1 MKTLKLLFLLPLFAV
16 SVTAQTFDHGV
27 ELYNSEQY
35 VEAAELFSELND
47 DRSMLFAGKSYLA
60 ISELTLASRYLYTAL
75 ESRTESIHHE
85 ALYSLAL
92 THFELKNYA
101 QSLEYL
107 HRLIESQN
115 RSGLRNDARRFYNQI
130 LDFVSVN
137 QRFQLLHLLSTPS
150 IRFDLVTRSKSYL
163 DHSEIQ
169 LMVEELLKLTPDA
182 SERERIQQHF
192 ATESELQRFIQ
203 SYPTAPIGTV
213 YNVGVILPEFDE
225 NDPDFTI
232 PRNLYFGMV
241 LAANDF
247 NSRNIDQKVR
257 LFFRNSY
264 EDPDSTAKAFTDLVW
279 KHKIDAVIGPLF
291 SEPAIRMAHLAE
303 EFEIP
308 MLAPLANSD
317 NLNKDFKYTYQLN
330 PTFAVHGKKM
340 AQFAVQDLGLNSIA
354 IITEPLSLGRSSA
367 LAFRHEAERL
377 GATITYYIE
386 EDFASTG
393 YDFTEVVQVF
403 NPDEM
408 LIDSLNYH
416 RSDAIYAPF
425 TGQASSTMMNLMM
438 NGLEGMRS
446 DVIILGSEEW
456 EFAELTSFQNR
467 FFEIYYTQSFG
478 EPLNPSAINF
488 FQEDYEASYGSLP
501 DRFSHLGY
509 DAASYLFQS
518 LERAGNPVYLERAL
532 RTAPEH
538 RGLSLNIHFDG
549 HRINQ
554 NIFVRPLSE
563 KAKNRINPED

>member
-1 MKTLKLLFLLPLFAV
+1 MKTLKLLFLLPLFAT
-16 SVTAQTFDHGV
+16 SVAAQSFDQGV

-35 VEAAELFSELND
+35 LEAAELFSDLND
-47 DRSMLFAGKSYLA
+47 HRSMLFAGKSYLA

-75 ESRTESIHHE
+75 ESNIESIHHE

-115 RSGLRNDARRFYNQI
+115 RSGLRNDARRFYTQI

-137 QRFQLLHLLSTPS
+137 QRFQLLHTLSTPS
-150 IRFDLVTRSKSYL
+150 IRFDLVTRSQSYL
-163 DHSEIQ
+163 DPSGIQ

-182 SERERIQQHF
+182 SERERIHQYF
-192 ATESELQRFIQ
+192 STESELRRAVQA
-203 SYPTAPIGTV
+203 YPSAPIGTV

-225 NDPDFTI
+225 SDPDFTI

-264 EDPDSTAKAFTDLVW
+264 VDPDSTAKAFTDMVW

-317 NLNKDFKYTYQLN
+317 DLNKDFKYTYQLN
-330 PTFAVHGKKM
+330 PTFAVHGQKM
-340 AQFAVQDLGLNSIA
+340 AQYAVQELQLNSLA
-354 IITEPLSLGRSSA
+354 IITEPRSLGRASA

-377 GATITYYIE
+377 GAQISYYIE

-393 YDFTEVVQVF
+393 YDFTEVIQVF
-403 NPDEM
+403 NSNEE
-408 LIDSLNYH
+408 IADSLNFLP
-416 RSDAIYAPF
+416 SDAIYAPF
-425 TGQASSTMMNLMM
+425 TGQASTTMMNLMM
-438 NGLEGMRS
+438 TALEGMRS
-446 DVIILGSEEW
+446 DLVILGSEEW
-456 EFAELTSFQNR
+456 EFTELTPFQNR

-478 EPLNPSAINF
+478 EPIDQSAVDF
-488 FQEDYEASYGSLP
+488 FQTDYEARFESVP

-509 DAASYLFQS
+509 DAATTLFQS

-532 RTAPEH
+532 RTSSEH
-538 RGLSLNIHFDG
+538 RGLSLHIHFDG
-549 HRINQ
+549 YRINQ
-554 NIFVRPLSE
+554 NLFIRPLSDR
-563 KAKNRINPED
+563 AKTRINPQ

>member
-1 MKTLKLLFLLPLFAV
+1 MKTIKLLFLLSLFAS
-16 SVTAQTFDHGV
+16 SVTAQSFNQGL
-27 ELYNSEQY
+27 ELYNSDQY
-35 VEAAELFSELND
+35 AEAAELFSELND

-60 ISELTLASRYLYTAL
+60 ISELTLASRYLYEAL
-75 ESRTESIHHE
+75 ESNTESIHLE

-107 HRLIESQN
+107 HQLMESQD

-137 QRFQLLHLLSTPS
+137 QRFQLLHQLKTPS
-150 IRFDLVTRSKSYL
+150 IRFDLVTRSKAYL
-163 DHSEIQ
+163 DHNDIQ
-169 LMVEELLKLTPDA
+169 LMVAELLKLTPDA

-192 ATESELQRFIQ
+192 SSESELQRVIQ
-203 SYPTAPIGTV
+203 SYPSAPIGTV

-225 NDPDFTI
+225 SDPDFTI

-257 LFFRNSY
+257 LIFRNSY
-264 EDPDSTAKAFTDLVW
+264 EEPDSTAKAFTDMVW

-291 SEPAIRMAHLAE
+291 SEPAIRMAQLAE

-317 NLNKDFKYTYQLN
+317 SLNRNFIYTYQLN

-340 AQFAVQDLGLNSIA
+340 ARFAVEDLQLNSFA
-354 IITEPLSLGRSSA
+354 IITEPMSLGRASA

-377 GATITYYIE
+377 GANISYYIE

-393 YDFTEVVQVF
+393 YDLTEVMQVF
-403 NPDEM
+403 TPNEE
-408 LIDSLNYH
+408 LRDSLNYYPT
-416 RSDAIYAPF
+416 DAIYAPF
-425 TGQASSTMMNLMM
+425 TGQASSTMMNLML

-446 DVIILGSEEW
+446 DVTILGSEEW
-456 EFAELTSFQNR
+456 EFAQLTSFQNR

-478 EPLNPSAINF
+478 EPLDQSAVNF
-488 FQEDYEASYGSLP
+488 FQDDYETRYGSEP

-509 DAASYLFQS
+509 DAATYLFQS
-518 LERAGNPVYLERAL
+518 LERAGNPVYLEKAL
-532 RTAPEH
+532 RSSPEH
-538 RGLSLNIHFDG
+538 RGLSLNINFDG

-554 NIFVRPLSE
+554 HLFIRPLSDNA
-563 KAKNRINPED
+563 KAKINQE

>member
-1 MKTLKLLFLLPLFAV
+1 MKTLKLFFLLSLFAS
-16 SVTAQTFDHGV
+16 SVTAQTFNQGV

-35 VEAAELFSELND
+35 AEAAELFSDLND
-47 DRSMLFAGKSYLA
+47 HRSMLFAGKSYLA
-60 ISELTLASRYLYTAL
+60 ISELTLASRYLYAAL
-75 ESRTESIHHE
+75 ESNTESIQHE
-85 ALYSLAL
+85 AIYSLAL

-107 HRLIESQN
+107 HQLIESQN

-150 IRFDLVTRSKSYL
+150 IRFDLVTRSKAYL
-163 DHSEIQ
+163 DHNDIQ

-182 SERERIQQHF
+182 SERERIHQHF
-192 ATESELQRFIQ
+192 STESELQRVIQ
-203 SYPTAPIGTV
+203 SYPSAPIGTV

-225 NDPDFTI
+225 SDSDFTI

-257 LFFRNSY
+257 LIFKNSY
-264 EDPDSTAKAFTDLVW
+264 EDPDSTAKAFTDMVW

-291 SEPAIRMAHLAE
+291 SEPAIRMAQLAE

-317 NLNKDFKYTYQLN
+317 NLNKDFKYTFQLN

-340 AQFAVQDLGLNSIA
+340 AQFAVQELQLNSFT
-354 IITEPLSLGRSSA
+354 IITEPESLGRASA

-377 GATITYYIE
+377 GASISYYFE
-386 EDFASTG
+386 EDFASNG
-393 YDFTEVVQVF
+393 YDFTEVMQVF
-403 NPDEM
+403 NSNEE
-408 LIDSLNYH
+408 LRDSLNYYH
-416 RSDAIYAPF
+416 SDAIYAPF
-425 TGQASSTMMNLMM
+425 TGQASPTMMNLML

-446 DVIILGSEEW
+446 DVVILGSEEW
-456 EFAELTSFQNR
+456 EFAQLTSFQNR

-478 EPLNPSAINF
+478 EPIDQSAVNF
-488 FQEDYEASYGSLP
+488 FQNDYEARYGSDP

-509 DAASYLFQS
+509 DAATYLFQS

-532 RTAPEH
+532 RTSPEH
-538 RGLSLNIHFDG
+538 RGLSLDINFDG
-549 HRINQ
+549 NRINQ
-554 NIFVRPLSE
+554 NLFIRPLSD
-563 KAKNRINPED
+563 KAKTRINQD

>member
-1 MKTLKLLFLLPLFAV
+1 MKTLKLLFLLPLFAT
-16 SVTAQTFDHGV
+16 SVAAQSFDQGV

-35 VEAAELFSELND
+35 LEAAELFSDLND
-47 DRSMLFAGKSYLA
+47 HRSMLFAGKSYLA

-75 ESRTESIHHE
+75 ESNIESIHHE

-115 RSGLRNDARRFYNQI
+115 RSGLRNDARRFYTQI

-137 QRFQLLHLLSTPS
+137 QRFQLLHTLSTPS
-150 IRFDLVTRSKSYL
+150 IRFDLVTRSQSYL
-163 DHSEIQ
+163 DPSGIQ

-182 SERERIQQHF
+182 SERERIHQYF
-192 ATESELQRFIQ
+192 STESELRRAVQA
-203 SYPTAPIGTV
+203 YPSAPIGTV

-225 NDPDFTI
+225 SDPDFTI

-264 EDPDSTAKAFTDLVW
+264 VDPDSTAKAFTDMVW

-317 NLNKDFKYTYQLN
+317 DLNKDFKYTYQLN
-330 PTFAVHGKKM
+330 PTFAVHGQKM
-340 AQFAVQDLGLNSIA
+340 AQYAVQELQLNSLA
-354 IITEPLSLGRSSA
+354 IITEPRSLGRASA

-377 GATITYYIE
+377 GAQISYYIE

-393 YDFTEVVQVF
+393 YDFTEVMQVF
-403 NPDEM
+403 NSNEE
-408 LIDSLNYH
+408 IADSLNFLP
-416 RSDAIYAPF
+416 SDAIYAPF
-425 TGQASSTMMNLMM
+425 TGQASTTMMNLMM
-438 NGLEGMRS
+438 TALEGMRS
-446 DVIILGSEEW
+446 DLVILGSEEW
-456 EFAELTSFQNR
+456 EFTELTPFQNR

-478 EPLNPSAINF
+478 EPIDQSAVDF
-488 FQEDYEASYGSLP
+488 FQTDYEARFESVP

-509 DAASYLFQS
+509 DAATTLFQS

-532 RTAPEH
+532 RTSSEH
-538 RGLSLNIHFDG
+538 RGLSLHIHFDG
-549 HRINQ
+549 YRINQ
-554 NIFVRPLSE
+554 NLFIRPLSDR
-563 KAKNRINPED
+563 AKTRINPQ

>member
-1 MKTLKLLFLLPLFAV
+1 MKTLKLLFLLPLFAT
-16 SVTAQTFDHGV
+16 SVAAQSFDQGV

-35 VEAAELFSELND
+35 LEAAELFSDLND
-47 DRSMLFAGKSYLA
+47 HRSMLFAGKSYLA

-75 ESRTESIHHE
+75 ESNIESIHHE
-85 ALYSLAL
+85 AVYSLAL

-115 RSGLRNDARRFYNQI
+115 RSGLRNDARRFYTQI

-137 QRFQLLHLLSTPS
+137 QRFQLLHTLSTPS
-150 IRFDLVTRSKSYL
+150 IRFDLVTRSQSYL
-163 DHSEIQ
+163 DPSGIQ

-182 SERERIQQHF
+182 SERERIHQYF
-192 ATESELQRFIQ
+192 STESELRRAVQA
-203 SYPTAPIGTV
+203 YPSAPIGTV

-225 NDPDFTI
+225 SDPDFTI

-264 EDPDSTAKAFTDLVW
+264 VDPDSTAKAFTDMVW

-317 NLNKDFKYTYQLN
+317 DLNKDFKYTYQLN
-330 PTFAVHGKKM
+330 PTFAVHGQKM
-340 AQFAVQDLGLNSIA
+340 AQYAVQELQLNSLA
-354 IITEPLSLGRSSA
+354 IITEPRSLGRASA

-377 GATITYYIE
+377 GAQISYYIE

-393 YDFTEVVQVF
+393 YDFTEVIQVF
-403 NPDEM
+403 NSNEE
-408 LIDSLNYH
+408 IADSLNFLP
-416 RSDAIYAPF
+416 SDAIYAPF
-425 TGQASSTMMNLMM
+425 TGQASTTMMNLMM
-438 NGLEGMRS
+438 TALEGMRS
-446 DVIILGSEEW
+446 DLVILGSEEW
-456 EFAELTSFQNR
+456 EFTELTPFQNR

-478 EPLNPSAINF
+478 EPIDQSAVDF
-488 FQEDYEASYGSLP
+488 FQTDYEARFESVP

-509 DAASYLFQS
+509 DAATTLFQS

-532 RTAPEH
+532 RTSSEH
-538 RGLSLNIHFDG
+538 RGLSLHIHFDG
-549 HRINQ
+549 YRINQ
-554 NIFVRPLSE
+554 NLFIRPLSDR
-563 KAKNRINPED
+563 AKTRINPQ

>member
-1 MKTLKLLFLLPLFAV
+1 MKTLKLLFLLPLFAA
-16 SVTAQTFDHGV
+16 SVAAQSFDQGV

-35 VEAAELFSELND
+35 LEAAELFSDLND
-47 DRSMLFAGKSYLA
+47 HRSMLFAGKSYLA

-75 ESRTESIHHE
+75 ESNIESIHHE

-115 RSGLRNDARRFYNQI
+115 RSGLRNDARRFYTQI

-137 QRFQLLHLLSTPS
+137 QRFQLLHTLSTPS
-150 IRFDLVTRSKSYL
+150 IRFDLVTRSQSYL
-163 DHSEIQ
+163 DPSGIQ

-182 SERERIQQHF
+182 SERERIHQYF
-192 ATESELQRFIQ
+192 STESELRRAVQA
-203 SYPTAPIGTV
+203 YPSAPIGTV

-225 NDPDFTI
+225 SDPDFTI

-264 EDPDSTAKAFTDLVW
+264 VDPDSTAKAFTDMVW

-317 NLNKDFKYTYQLN
+317 DLNKDFKYTYQLN
-330 PTFAVHGKKM
+330 PTFAVHGQKM
-340 AQFAVQDLGLNSIA
+340 AQYAVQELQLNSLA
-354 IITEPLSLGRSSA
+354 IITEPRSLGRASA

-377 GATITYYIE
+377 GAQISYYIE

-393 YDFTEVVQVF
+393 YDFTEVMQVF
-403 NPDEM
+403 NSNEE
-408 LIDSLNYH
+408 IADSLNFLP
-416 RSDAIYAPF
+416 SDAIYAPF
-425 TGQASSTMMNLMM
+425 TGQASTTMMNLMM
-438 NGLEGMRS
+438 TALEGMRS
-446 DVIILGSEEW
+446 DLVILGSEEW
-456 EFAELTSFQNR
+456 EFTELTPFQNR

-478 EPLNPSAINF
+478 EPIDQSAVDF
-488 FQEDYEASYGSLP
+488 FQTDYEARFESVP

-509 DAASYLFQS
+509 DAATTLFQS

-532 RTAPEH
+532 RTSSEH
-538 RGLSLNIHFDG
+538 RGLSLHIHFDG
-549 HRINQ
+549 YRINQ
-554 NIFVRPLSE
+554 NLFIRPLSDR
-563 KAKNRINPED
+563 AKTRINPQ

>member
-1 MKTLKLLFLLPLFAV
+1 MKTIKLLFLLSLFAS
-16 SVTAQTFDHGV
+16 SVTAQSFNQGL
-27 ELYNSEQY
+27 ELYNSDQY
-35 VEAAELFSELND
+35 AEAAELFSDLND

-60 ISELTLASRYLYTAL
+60 ISELTLASRYLYAAL
-75 ESRTESIHHE
+75 ESNTESIHHE

-107 HRLIESQN
+107 YRLMESQD

-137 QRFQLLHLLSTPS
+137 QRFQLLHLLRTPA
-150 IRFDLVTRSKSYL
+150 IRFDLVTRSKAYL
-163 DHSEIQ
+163 DHSDIQ

-182 SERERIQQHF
+182 SERERIHQHF
-192 ATESELQRFIQ
+192 SSESELQRVIQ
-203 SYPTAPIGTV
+203 SYPSAPIGTV

-225 NDPDFTI
+225 SDPDFTI

-247 NSRNIDQKVR
+247 NNRNIDQKVR
-257 LFFRNSY
+257 LIFRNSY
-264 EDPDSTAKAFTDLVW
+264 EDPDSTAKAFTDMVW

-291 SEPAIRMAHLAE
+291 SEPAIRMAQLAE

-317 NLNKDFKYTYQLN
+317 SLNRDFVYTYQLN

-340 AQFAVQDLGLNSIA
+340 AQFAVEELQLDSFA
-354 IITEPLSLGRSSA
+354 IITEPRALGRASA

-377 GATITYYIE
+377 GANISYYVE

-393 YDFTEVVQVF
+393 YDLTEVMQVF
-403 NPDEM
+403 TPNEE
-408 LIDSLNYH
+408 LSDSLNYYPT
-416 RSDAIYAPF
+416 DAIYAPF
-425 TGQASSTMMNLMM
+425 TGQASSTMMNLML

-446 DVIILGSEEW
+446 DVVILGSEEW
-456 EFAELTSFQNR
+456 EFAQLTSFQNR

-478 EPLNPSAINF
+478 EPIDQSAVNF
-488 FQEDYEASYGSLP
+488 FQDDYEASYGSEP

-509 DAASYLFQS
+509 DAATYLFQS

-532 RTAPEH
+532 RTSPEH
-538 RGLSLNIHFDG
+538 RGLSLNINFDG
-549 HRINQ
+549 YRINQ
-554 NIFVRPLSE
+554 NLFIRPLSD
-563 KAKNRINPED
+563 KAQARINQE

>member
-1 MKTLKLLFLLPLFAV
+1 MKTLKLLFLLSLFAT
-16 SVTAQTFDHGV
+16 SVTAQTFDQGV

-35 VEAAELFSELND
+35 VEAAELFSNIND
-47 DRSMLFAGKSYLA
+47 DKSMLFAGKSYLA
-60 ISELTLASRYLYTAL
+60 ISELTLASRYLYAAL
-75 ESRTESIHHE
+75 ESNSESIHHE

-137 QRFQLLHLLSTPS
+137 QRFQLLHTLSTPS
-150 IRFDLVTRSKSYL
+150 IRYDLVTRSKTYL
-163 DHSEIQ
+163 DLGEIQ
-169 LMVEELLKLTPDA
+169 LMVDELLKLTPDS
-182 SERERIQQHF
+182 SERERIQQQF
-192 ATESELQRFIQ
+192 SSESDLQRVVQ
-203 SYPTAPIGTV
+203 SYPSAPIGTV
-213 YNVGVILPEFDE
+213 YNVGVILPEFNE
-225 NDPDFTI
+225 SDPDFTI

-257 LFFRNSY
+257 LIFRNSY

-317 NLNKDFKYTYQLN
+317 NLNNDYKYTYQLN
-330 PTFAVHGKKM
+330 PTFAVHGRKM
-340 AQFAVQDLGLNSIA
+340 AQFAVQELQLNSFA
-354 IITEPLSLGRSSA
+354 IITEPQSLGRASA

-377 GATITYYIE
+377 GANIAYYIE
-386 EDFASTG
+386 EDFASSG
-393 YDFTEVVQVF
+393 YDFSEVLQVF
-403 NPDEM
+403 NPNEE
-408 LIDSLNYH
+408 LRDSLNYFPT
-416 RSDAIYAPF
+416 DAIYAPF
-425 TGQASSTMMNLMM
+425 TGQASSTMMNLML

-446 DVIILGSEEW
+446 DVVILGSEEW
-456 EFAELTSFQNR
+456 EFAQLTSFQSR

-478 EPLNPSAINF
+478 EPLDPSAVNF
-488 FQEDYEASYGSLP
+488 FLEDYEASYGTEP

-509 DAASYLFQS
+509 DAATYLFQS

-532 RTAPEH
+532 RNSPEH

-549 HRINQ
+549 FRINQ
-554 NIFVRPLSE
+554 NLFIRPLSDN
-563 KAKNRINPED
+563 AKSRMNLNN